1 MQGRDENNL
10 IRKVV
15 FILSELKIK
24 YTRKI
29 TILWVRERERKLES
43 TNEMFFLTQLL
54 LKLVIRVFI
63 LVRLS
68 DSQREIAV
76 LIVIS
81 VSALITGNST

>member
-43 TNEMFFLTQLL
+43 TNEMFFFDTTSSQ
-54 LKLVIRVFI
+54 V
-63 LVRLS
+63 S
-68 DSQREIAV
+68 D
-76 LIVIS
+76 
-81 VSALITGNST
+81 

>member
-68 DSQREIAV
+68 DSRREIAV
-76 LIVIS
+76 LIVKS

>member
-29 TILWVRERERKLES
+29 TILWVRERERKQES

-68 DSQREIAV
+68 DSRREIAV

>member
-10 IRKVV
+10 ISKVV

-29 TILWVRERERKLES
+29 TILWVRERERKQES

-68 DSQREIAV
+68 DSRREIAV

>member
-68 DSQREIAV
+68 DSRREIAV

>member
-43 TNEMFFLTQLL
+43 TKEMFFLTQLL

-68 DSQREIAV
+68 DSRREIAV